1 VYPNYIKDLLQIE
14 DVKIKKIYPDANNN
28 RFIELETKP
37 SAQIC
42 PTCGSTTSRIHD
54 YRKQKIKHIPIG
66 ISHITLI
73 LNKRRY
79 VCSCG
84 KRFYEKY
91 SWLPRYQHMTKHLIM
106 YIYHMLRET
115 ISYSHVASQAN
126 VSVSTVIRTFNHIQ
140 YNKPSRMP
148 KVISIDEFK
157 GNAETGKY
165 QCILVDGKKK
175 YVLDIL
181 PDRKQSHLCSYFR
194 DIPKKER
201 YKVEFFVTDMWEPY
215 RDIAKVFFPNAKIIV
230 DKYHFARQV
239 TWAFERVRKEIQKTM
254 SVSLRKY
261 YKNSRRLLLKRYNE
275 LKEEQREKC
284 DLMLLYNDDL
294 RRAHGLKEWFY
305 QICDE
310 KSYSVTRSEFL
321 SWINNAEKSGIKDF
335 EKCAATFRRWSKE
348 ILNAFKYGYTNG
360 PTEGY
365 NNKIKVL
372 KRISFGI
379 RNFERF
385 RNRILHTCG

>member
-1 VYPNYIKDLLQIE
+1 
-14 DVKIKKIYPDANNN
+14 
-28 RFIELETKP
+28 
-37 SAQIC
+37 
-42 PTCGSTTSRIHD
+42 
-54 YRKQKIKHIPIG
+54 
-66 ISHITLI
+66 
-73 LNKRRY
+73 
-79 VCSCG
+79 
-84 KRFYEKY
+84 
-91 SWLPRYQHMTKHLIM
+91 
-106 YIYHMLRET
+106 MLRET